1 MCPAYIAELI
11 RPGDRKSIQPTAARS
26 NAISYDWLHHFI
38 GAGAWDSVP
47 LATTLWQQSDN
58 LVGGERGWLIID
70 DTALPKKG
78 NASVG
83 VAPQYVSALGKDVNC
98 QTLVSVTLALGEMPL
113 VLSLRLFLP
122 ASQDEARTGH

>member
-1 MCPAYIAELI
+1 M
-11 RPGDRKSIQPTAARS
+11 
-26 NAISYDWLHHFI
+26 
-38 GAGAWDSVP
+38 P